1 MALWYILLSV
11 KIIFGGYTMC
21 KRALLLSYIFS
32 AYLFLSVATEAAPPA
47 VRHDTNDT
55 NLVALWHLDETGG
68 TVAVDS
74 KGGDNNGTLQNGVN
88 TYSWG
93 ATGKFGTALTMNT
106 SNTIADA
113 RVAFPLTGM
122 TATAGSVAMWAK
134 LETQPQLLSTA
145 NRYFTGWQGS
155 TLVGVITVDRVQL
168 YVISAPSE
176 PEKLTELG
184 VGLGCQNKLDQFITH
199 LNVGDWYHLA
209 LTWNQ
214 TDSGSG
220 SGNYQVY
227 VNGIDMPS
235 GTMALAYTPGTYR
248 NLKAM
253 APPSGNGNLFNNQTA
268 SGSAKNEGGI
278 ETLDEVG
285 FYKDVL
291 TRAQVCAL
299 AGADPNKAWNPIPD
313 YNTIDISKNNPTL
326 SWSAGTGAASH
337 DVFLGTDSAA
347 PTSKGNQ
354 TATTFAAGTL
364 LFNTVYYW
372 RIDERGDS
380 NNLTATGNL
389 WWFTTTAGKAADPS
403 PYNGRYNVIA
413 PVTLAWKSGDTTGT
427 HDIYFG
433 TSSANVSNSDRSGP
447 VYMGNQAL
455 ASTTYTPNGI
465 MLDKRYYWRIDE
477 VKSYPT
483 LFKGD
488 LWTFTISPVYYAD
501 DFQSY
506 TSDDAIRSVWKATGT
521 ANDNYIWQAT
531 EGTDKA
537 VKFRYDNVTSPYYSG
552 IKRSAATVQG
562 TSRDYTFGGTGG
574 TLRLSYK
581 DDPNTDRIYVK
592 LHSGATSV
600 KKVLPTGLVH
610 EADYWN
616 YSWFN
621 LSDFGSVATN
631 VTAIEVGEG
640 NDTPGLGQGYLYID
654 DIRVLGM
661 EPCYQPPDGDLNGDC
676 NVDYKDVAILHDD
689 WLATPVNLVKNSGM
703 NQGPWGS
710 IPSNQ
715 PDGGSDP
722 CSVNWPKYWYLWT
735 GTATTVD
742 ANYVLKVDTTDPK
755 TKTCARLDLD
765 GPTTTWNDGDLRQ
778 LMDVNEF
785 NNQELLVS
793 FMHKGNITAMGD
805 TMFEYRPCMD
815 GCSTNDRAGAPMLK
829 RVQRGGLTTCGDC
842 YGALSWDWEPYTHIM
857 TVNVA
862 TMDNKNRKSRYL
874 HLAFRMGGKADS
886 SANPPMYLKVDSV
899 VVSKVG
905 DTLPTGD
912 IDLDNEVNFRDFAIL
927 ADNWL
932 VTYQTF
938 P

>member
-93 ATGKFGTALTMNT
+93 ATGQFGAALTMGT
-106 SNTIADA
+106 ANTIADA

-122 TATAGSVAMWAK
+122 SASAGSVAMWTR
-134 LETQPQLLSTA
+134 LTTQPALLTTSP
-145 NRYFTGWQGS
+145 RYFTGWQGS
-155 TLVGVITVDRVQL
+155 NTVSGKTVDRVQL
-168 YVISAPSE
+168 YITGYQFDFGYVNYICA
-176 PEKLTELG
+176 G
-184 VGLGCQNKLDQFITH
+184 MGDQNKLDYYISP
-199 LNVGDWYHLA
+199 LNVGEWYHLA

-214 TDSGSG
+214 TDSSTGSG
-220 SGNYQVY
+220 TYQVY

-235 GTMALAYTPGTYR
+235 GVMAAGYTPGCYK
-248 NLKAM
+248 NLKGM
-253 APPSGNGNLFNNQTA
+253 APTSGNGNLFNNQA
-268 SGSAKNEGGI
+268 AAGSAKNEGGA

-285 FYKDVL
+285 FYNDVL
-291 TRAQVCAL
+291 TRAQVCEL
-299 AGADPNKAWNPIPD
+299 AGADPNKAWNPTPGN
-313 YNTIDISKNNPTL
+313 YYTGISINPTL
-326 SWSAGTGAASH
+326 SWSSGAGAATHDIYFGSVPNQFQTNQAGTSWSPAGSL
-337 DVFLGTDSAA
+337 DNGTI
-347 PTSKGNQ
+347 
-354 TATTFAAGTL
+354 
-364 LFNTVYYW
+364 YYW

-389 WWFTTTAGKAADPS
+389 WRFTTTAGKAANPS

-413 PVTLAWKSGDTTGT
+413 PVTLAWRSGDTTGT

-506 TSDDAIRSVWKATGT
+506 TGDDAIRSVWKATGT
-521 ANDNYIWQAT
+521 ASDDYIWQVT
-531 EGTDKA
+531 EGSDKA
-537 VKFRYDNVTSPYYSG
+537 VKFWYDSATSPYYSG

-722 CSVNWPKYWYLWT
+722 CSVNWPKYWYLWNNT
-735 GTATTVD
+735 TATHD
-742 ANYVLKVDTTDPK
+742 PNYVLKVDTADFTH
-755 TKTCARLDLD
+755 KTCARIDLD
-765 GPTTTWNDGDLRQ
+765 GPTTMWNDGDLRQ
-778 LMDVNEF
+778 LMDVYEYNS
-785 NNQELLVS
+785 QELLVS
-793 FMHKGNITAMGD
+793 FMHKGDITGQD
-805 TMFEYRPCMD
+805 STMFEYRPGMD
-815 GCSTNDRAGAPMLK
+815 GCSTDDSTGFSPIIK
-829 RVQRGGLTTCGDC
+829 RVQRGGETTCGDC

-857 TVNVA
+857 TVNHA
-862 TMDNKNRKSRYL
+862 TLDNKGRQSRYL
-874 HLAFRMGGKADS
+874 HLAFRLCGKADS